1 MKLYDLYKLIRDTK
15 QNNLYNFFDPTFKM
29 NIGINLRE
37 HIVAPEEEMRIDLVC
52 NNIYNSIEQVDFLL
66 DLNDI
71 DNPLN
76 IMEGDQILYASETAI
91 PEYRVKTIDNN
102 NARAKLLNANKSSRK
117 DDNRKKYLDESYV
130 LPPTFIE
137 TPEAPVKI
145 SNNQIVIG

>member
-1 MKLYDLYKLIRDTK
+1 MKLYDLDKLIRDTK
-15 QNNLYNFFDPTFKM
+15 QDNLYNFFDPTFKM
-29 NIGINLRE
+29 NIGINLQQ
-37 HIVAPEEEMRIDLVC
+37 HVVAPEEEMRIDLVC

-76 IMEGDQILYASETAI
+76 IMEGDQILYASVTAI

-102 NARAKLLNANKSSRK
+102 NARAQLLNANKSSRK

-130 LPPTFIE
+130 LPPTFVE

-145 SNNQIVIG
+145 LNNQIVIG

>member
-1 MKLYDLYKLIRDTK
+1 MKLYDLDKLIRDTK
-15 QNNLYNFFDPTFKM
+15 QDNLYNFFDPTFKM

-76 IMEGDQILYASETAI
+76 IMEGDQILYASVTAI

-102 NARAKLLNANKSSRK
+102 NARAKLLDANKSSRK

-130 LPPTFIE
+130 LPPTFVE

-145 SNNQIVIG
+145 LNNQIVIG

>member
-102 NARAKLLNANKSSRK
+102 DARAKLLNANKSSRK

>member
-1 MKLYDLYKLIRDTK
+1 MKLYDLDKLIRDTK
-15 QNNLYNFFDPTFKM
+15 QDNLYNFFDPTFKM
-29 NIGINLRE
+29 NIGINLQQ

-52 NNIYNSIEQVDFLL
+52 NNIYNSTEQVDFLL

-76 IMEGDQILYASETAI
+76 IMEGDEILYASITAI

-102 NARAKLLNANKSSRK
+102 NARAQLLNANKSSRK
-117 DDNRKKYLDESYV
+117 DDNRKKYLEENYV
-130 LPPTFIE
+130 LPPTFVE

-145 SNNQIVIG
+145 SNNQIIIG

>member
-1 MKLYDLYKLIRDTK
+1 MKLYDLDKLIRDTK
-15 QNNLYNFFDPTFKM
+15 QDNLYNFFDPTFKM
-29 NIGINLRE
+29 NIGINLQQ
-37 HIVAPEEEMRIDLVC
+37 HVVAPEEEMRIDLVC

-76 IMEGDQILYASETAI
+76 IMEGDQILYASVTAI

-130 LPPTFIE
+130 LPPTFVE

>member
-1 MKLYDLYKLIRDTK
+1 M
-15 QNNLYNFFDPTFKM
+15 
-29 NIGINLRE
+29 
-37 HIVAPEEEMRIDLVC
+37 
-52 NNIYNSIEQVDFLL
+52 

-76 IMEGDQILYASETAI
+76 IMEGDQILYASVTAI

-102 NARAKLLNANKSSRK
+102 NARAQLLNANKSSRK

-130 LPPTFIE
+130 LPPTFVE

-145 SNNQIVIG
+145 LNNQIVIG

>member
-102 NARAKLLNANKSSRK
+102 DARAKLLNANKSSRK

-130 LPPTFIE
+130 LPPTFVE

>member
-1 MKLYDLYKLIRDTK
+1 MKLYDLDKLIRDTK
-15 QNNLYNFFDPTFKM
+15 QDNLYNFFDPTFKM
-29 NIGINLRE
+29 NIGINLQP
-37 HIVAPEEEMRIDLVC
+37 HVVAPEEEMRIDLVC

-76 IMEGDQILYASETAI
+76 IMEGDQILYASVTAI

-102 NARAKLLNANKSSRK
+102 NARAQLLNANKSSRK

-130 LPPTFIE
+130 LPPTFVE

-145 SNNQIVIG
+145 LNNQIVIG

>member
-76 IMEGDQILYASETAI
+76 IMEGDQILYASVTAI

-130 LPPTFIE
+130 LPPTFVE